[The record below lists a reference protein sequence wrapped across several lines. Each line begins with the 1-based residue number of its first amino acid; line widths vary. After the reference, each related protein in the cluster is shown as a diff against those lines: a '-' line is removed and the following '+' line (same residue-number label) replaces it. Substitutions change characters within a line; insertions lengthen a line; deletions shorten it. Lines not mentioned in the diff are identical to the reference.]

1 MKVVTFKYD
10 NLIQVGIIS
19 EDGQHVIPANQ
30 YDNMETLVAKSTY
43 EELLNIGR
51 LEQAGIAL
59 ADVEL
64 LAPIPEPSHDIIC
77 LGLNYKSHD
86 REVPEAF
93 AKEKLQ
99 ERTVPVYFSKRVNK
113 AVAPNGFIDGHF
125 NIVDS
130 LDYECELAVII
141 GKDAKDVEEKDA
153 ADYIFGYTI
162 INDVSARNVQTTH
175 KQWYFGKSLDDFA
188 PMGPCIVAAEDFD
201 FPPALD
207 IRCRVNGELRQNSNT
222 KHLVHSIAFI
232 ISELSKGMTLKAGT
246 IIATGTPGGVGIGM
260 NPPKF
265 LKSGDVIECEIAGIG
280 TLTNTVK

>member
-1 MKVVTFKYD
+1 
-10 NLIQVGIIS
+10 
-19 EDGQHVIPANQ
+19 
-30 YDNMETLVAKSTY
+30 
-43 EELLNIGR
+43 

-113 AVAPNGFIDGHF
+113 AVAPDGFIDGHF

-141 GKDAKDVEEKDA
+141 GKDTKDVEEKDA

-188 PMGPCIVAAEDFD
+188 PMGPCIVTAEDFD

-265 LKSGDVIECEIAGIG
+265 LKSGDVIECEIEGIG